1 MNSSDQGEG
10 SIDFEALSRKY
21 AEERAKRLRADAIG
35 QYQAPTGKLSAFA
48 RDTGCECD
56 DTAWFLMVAHLLQIQ
71 AAAANGGGGSG
82 PVASATVGG
91 VSVSFQAPPYGSSA
105 YKFWLFTTPFGAQLA
120 ALIARCSAGGVY
132 VGGAPERAAFRQ
144 VGGGFPNRG
153 RLWLR

>member
-1 MNSSDQGEG
+1 MATFGLAAFRLLYPQFVGVSDATVLAVADQ
-10 SIDFEALSRKY
+10 ALCFIS
-21 AEERAKRLRADAIG
+21 
-35 QYQAPTGKLSAFA
+35 
-48 RDTGCECD
+48 DTGCECD

-71 AAAANGGGGSG
+71 AAAANSGGGSG

-120 ALIARCSAGGVY
+120 ALLARCSAGGVY